1 MTIHKQDFKSFLEDE
16 KSLSSLTPVLK
27 ALWYD
32 GNGDWSKAHDQV
44 DSLDGKDAA
53 RIHAYLHR
61 KEGDQW
67 NADYWYRRAGEV
79 RPDLTL
85 EEEWKELLSRYL
97 K

>member
-1 MTIHKQDFKSFLEDE
+1 MKLDENAIADF
-16 KSLSSLTPVLK
+16 LSSKEGFSAYSPELK

-32 GNGDWSKAHDQV
+32 GNGDWEKAHHQV
-44 DSLDGKDAA
+44 DSLAGTPAT

-61 KEGDQW
+61 KEGDLW
-67 NADYWYRRAGEV
+67 NADYWYRKAGEV
-79 RPDLTL
+79 RPDSSL